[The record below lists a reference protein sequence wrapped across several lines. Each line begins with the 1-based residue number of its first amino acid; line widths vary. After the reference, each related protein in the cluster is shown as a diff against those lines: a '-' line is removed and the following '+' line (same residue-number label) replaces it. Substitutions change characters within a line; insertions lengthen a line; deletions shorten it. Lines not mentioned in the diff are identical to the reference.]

1 MPLPVSWVK
10 GPGDGAAGS
19 TQKLHLQ
26 FPQYSNFIY
35 LIYLLYQLLL
45 RIRFSTTLKFIS
57 VSRARASTHLSSTP
71 SLTNDGCG
79 KLGCENIDE
88 NSHVRDRK
96 TRPTDCKR
104 IYEKKGKHFCGF
116 LAEVPEDRASFSFWL
131 GF

>member
-104 IYEKKGKHFCGF
+104 IYEEKRKTF
-116 LAEVPEDRASFSFWL
+116 LWIFS
-131 GF
+131 